1 LICHICSISLGGL
14 LFSEGKGGTVDLGM
28 VKDVKRSEWEV
39 RRMKTVSQDVIFE
52 RRINNAEKSIG
63 LNCTWLIQVVGN
75 GEI

>member
-1 LICHICSISLGGL
+1 M
-14 LFSEGKGGTVDLGM
+14 DLGM